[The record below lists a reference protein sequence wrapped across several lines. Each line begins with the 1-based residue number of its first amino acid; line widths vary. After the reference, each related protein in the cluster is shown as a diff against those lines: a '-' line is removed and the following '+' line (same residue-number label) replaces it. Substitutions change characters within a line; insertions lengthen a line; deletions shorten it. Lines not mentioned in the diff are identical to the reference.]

1 MARVDS
7 QGLYLQIEANSPAD
21 YNTIGEIADMPAIAA
36 ARSLRD
42 RTGYDDTARQ
52 MYPGTMEDLP
62 TFTLTMYWDPDDG
75 YQSELYTAYGA
86 KSTENFRVLCPDSP
100 AETTW
105 SFTAYVVGFSTPYG
119 AVDAD
124 LQWDVTFQPTT
135 TITKA

>member
-7 QGLYLQIEANSPAD
+7 QGLYLQVDDGGFA
-21 YNTIGEIADMPAIAA
+21 TIGEVADMPAIGA

-52 MYPGTMEDLP
+52 MYPGTLEDLP
-62 TFTLTMYWDPDDG
+62 TFTLTLFWDPDDAQ
-75 YQSELYTAYGA
+75 QSGLYTKYGA
-86 KSTENFRVLCPDSP
+86 KTSNNYKVLCPDSP
-100 AETTW
+100 ATQWT
-105 SFTAYVVGFSTPYG
+105 FTAYVVGFTTPYG